1 MIMSFRHKGLQR
13 LYEEGSG
20 RGLPADQVQKI
31 TNMLSVIDTAQE
43 PDDIGLFPGWRL
55 HQLKGDLEG
64 FWSITVTGNWRI
76 IFRFENGEA
85 SDVDYTDYH

>member
-1 MIMSFRHKGLQR
+1 MITSFRHKALER
-13 LYEEGSG
+13 LYETGSG
-20 RGLPADQVQKI
+20 RGLPADQVPKI

-43 PDDIGLFPGWRL
+43 PEDVGLFPGWRL

-76 IFRFENGEA
+76 IFRFENGDA
-85 SDVDYTDYH
+85 SELDYTDYH

>member
-1 MIMSFRHKGLQR
+1 MITSFRHKVLER
-13 LYEEGSG
+13 LYETGSG
-20 RGLPADQVQKI
+20 RGLPADQVPKI

-43 PDDIGLFPGWRL
+43 PEDVGLFPGWRL

-76 IFRFENGEA
+76 IFRFENGDA
-85 SDVDYTDYH
+85 SELDYTDYH

>member
-1 MIMSFRHKGLQR
+1 MITSFRHKGLQR

-20 RGLPADQVQKI
+20 RGLPADQVPKI

-43 PDDIGLFPGWRL
+43 PEDIGLFPGWRL